1 MPTQPPLEETLEALL
16 FASPEPLTPAE
27 IGQVVPEV
35 SAPEVERALG
45 ALVERYASPGG
56 GLRILATAGGYR
68 MTTRP
73 EFAPAL
79 ARLFQARNRSRLS
92 QAALETL
99 AIVAYRQPITGP
111 EIQEIR
117 GVNSQAVLRNLLERK
132 LVRILGRKPVV
143 GKPLL
148 YASTREF
155 LIHFG
160 LNTLADLPQVEEL
173 QEVLPSGVA
182 APAEGAE
189 QAEAAPLA
197 EASVEQAGMAEAADA
212 DA

>member
-1 MPTQPPLEETLEALL
+1 MPTQPTLEETLEALL

-27 IGQVVPEV
+27 IGQVVPEA

-45 ALVERYASPGG
+45 VLVKRYASPGG

-173 QEVLPSGVA
+173 QEVLPSGA
-182 APAEGAE
+182 APPAEGAE
-189 QAEAAPLA
+189 ETEAAPLA
-197 EASVEQAGMAEAADA
+197 EATVEEAGMAEAADA

>member
-1 MPTQPPLEETLEALL
+1 
-16 FASPEPLTPAE
+16 
-27 IGQVVPEV
+27 
-35 SAPEVERALG
+35 
-45 ALVERYASPGG
+45 
-56 GLRILATAGGYR
+56 

-173 QEVLPSGVA
+173 QEVLPSGA
-182 APAEGAE
+182 APPAEGAE
-189 QAEAAPLA
+189 ETEAAPLA
-197 EASVEQAGMAEAADA
+197 EATVEEAGMAEAADA